1 MLNAYEI
8 IDKWNLQEKLG
19 AMEYIWATLQNDTT
33 IASPSWHQEILE
45 KRLQEFENSSA
56 IEWNEAKK
64 QLKNLQY

>member
-1 MLNAYEI
+1 
-8 IDKWNLQEKLG
+8 
-19 AMEYIWATLQNDTT
+19 MEYIWATLQNDTT